1 MYFDEITL
9 KAIEKN
15 PQLLQK
21 TLKAVKRLKL
31 KKTDTFSIHDVV
43 QISDGDMNIPL
54 NLLEAVK
61 IEVIFYS
68 PHAIYNLL
76 EDLSDAFGDTRNG
89 VGSIIKARLF
99 MDEFNHAMDSKEA
112 QEELKGVME
121 GFNRYT
127 PTDAREQD
135 LHMLATHAVN
145 CCENNVRFRLRG
157 IFKHW
162 ENLLK
167 RAYPPAMMT
176 IWQDQVELLNNIYE

>member
-15 PQLLQK
+15 PQLLAK
-21 TLKAVKRLKL
+21 TLKAVKRLKR
-31 KKTDTFSIHDVV
+31 KRDETFSIHDLAEVSN
-43 QISDGDMNIPL
+43 QDINIQL

-61 IEVIFYS
+61 LEVMFYS
-68 PHAIYNLL
+68 PYAIYNLL
-76 EDLSDAFGDTRNG
+76 EDLSEAFGDTRNG
-89 VGSIIKARLF
+89 SGSIIKARLF
-99 MDEFNHAMDSKEA
+99 MDDYNHAMSSKEA

-121 GFNRYT
+121 GFNRYV
-127 PTDAREQD
+127 PTSPREQD

-167 RAYPPAMMT
+167 RAYPPAMAT
-176 IWQDQVELLNNIYE
+176 IWQDQIELLNNIYE